1 MDVFD
6 AVRTVLAVRRY
17 TERAVPADV
26 IRRIVEAGRLSASA
40 GNQQPWHFIV
50 ISERATIAKVGE
62 IMTTGPYAK
71 GASHVIAVMI
81 VKDKRVAISDGSRAI
96 QNMILT
102 AWSEGVGSNWIGFGH
117 MPAIE
122 ELLGV
127 PDTHQA
133 LAVLA
138 LGYPADTLGRGRK
151 KRKPMAE
158 VASREKFGT
167 PFS

>member
-1 MDVFD
+1 MDVFE
-6 AVRTVLAVRRY
+6 AVRTVLAVRTY
-17 TERAVPADV
+17 ADRAVPAEV
-26 IRRIVEAGRLSASA
+26 LRRIVEAGRLSASA
-40 GNQQPWHFIV
+40 QNLQPWHFIV
-50 ISERATIAKVGE
+50 VSERATIEKIGE
-62 IMTTGPYAK
+62 IMTTGHYAK
-71 GASHVIAVMI
+71 GASHAIAVMI
-81 VKDKRVAISDGSRAI
+81 VKDKRIAVSDGSRAM

-138 LGYPADTLGRGRK
+138 LGYPAEAIGRGRK
-151 KRKPMAE
+151 KRKLLGE
-158 VASREKFGT
+158 IASREKFGT
-167 PFS
+167 PFA

>member
-17 TERAVPADV
+17 TERPVPADV
-26 IRRIVEAGRLSASA
+26 VRRIVEAGRLSASA

-50 ISERATIAKVGE
+50 ISDRATIAKVGE
-62 IMTTGPYAK
+62 IMTTGPYANE
-71 GASHVIAVMI
+71 ASHVIAVMI
-81 VKDKRVAISDGSRAI
+81 VKDKRIAISDGSRAI

-102 AWSEGVGSNWIGFGH
+102 AWSDGVGSNWIGFGH

-138 LGYPADTLGRGRK
+138 LGYPAEPLGRGRK

-158 VASREKFGT
+158 IASRERFGT
-167 PFS
+167 PFA

>member
-1 MDVFD
+1 MEVFE
-6 AVRTVLAVRRY
+6 AVSTVLAVRTYQDTR
-17 TERAVPADV
+17 VPDDLV
-26 IRRIVEAGRLSASA
+26 RRVVEAGRLSASA

-50 ISERATIAKVGE
+50 VSKRDTVQRIGE
-62 IMTTGPYAK
+62 IMTTGPYAS

-81 VKDKRVAISDGSRAI
+81 VKDKRIAISDGSRAI

-138 LGYPADTLGRGRK
+138 LGYPAEALGRGRK

-158 VASREKFGT
+158 VASREKFGV
-167 PFS
+167 PFD

>member
-1 MDVFD
+1 MEVFE

-17 TERAVPADV
+17 SDKRVGEDIV
-26 IRRIVEAGRLSASA
+26 RRIVEAGRLSASA
-40 GNQQPWHFIV
+40 QNVQPWHFIV
-50 ISERATIAKVGE
+50 VSKRETLERIGE
-62 IMTTGPYAK
+62 IMETGHYAT
-71 GASHVIAVMI
+71 GASHAIAVMI
-81 VKDKRVAISDGSRAI
+81 VKDKRIAISDGSRAI

-127 PDTHQA
+127 PESHQA

-138 LGYPADTLGRGRK
+138 LGYPAEAVGLGRK
-151 KRKPMAE
+151 QRKPLSE
-158 VASREKFGT
+158 IASRERFGT
-167 PFS
+167 PFA

>member
-1 MDVFD
+1 MDVFE

-17 TERAVPADV
+17 RDKSVPENV

-50 ISERATIAKVGE
+50 IDERATIERVGE
-62 IMTTGPYAK
+62 IMTTGHYAR

-81 VKDKRVAISDGSRAI
+81 VKDKRIAISDGSRAI

-127 PDTHQA
+127 PETHQA

-138 LGYPADTLGRGRK
+138 LG
-151 KRKPMAE
+151 E
-158 VASREKFGT
+158 IASRERFGT
-167 PFS
+167 PFA

>member
-6 AVRTVLAVRRY
+6 AVKTVLAVRQYAKRS
-17 TERAVPADV
+17 VPEDV

-50 ISERATIAKVGE
+50 VSERDTVERIGE
-62 IMTTGPYAK
+62 IMTTGPYAR

-81 VKDKRVAISDGSRAI
+81 VKDKRIAISDGSRAV

-138 LGYPADTLGRGRK
+138 LGYPDSAVGRGRK
-151 KRKPMAE
+151 KRKPLGE
-158 VASREKFGT
+158 IASREKFGT
-167 PFS
+167 PFA

>member
-1 MDVFD
+1 MEVFE
-6 AVRTVLAVRRY
+6 AVRTVLAVRTYQETR
-17 TERAVPADV
+17 VPDDIV
-26 IRRIVEAGRLSASA
+26 RRIVEAGRLSASA
-40 GNQQPWHFIV
+40 QNLQPWHFIV
-50 ISERATIAKVGE
+50 VSKRDTVERIGE
-62 IMTTGPYAK
+62 ILTTGHYAT
-71 GASHVIAVMI
+71 GASHAIAVMI
-81 VKDKRVAISDGSRAI
+81 LKDKRIAMSDGSRAI

-138 LGYPADTLGRGRK
+138 LGYPAEAIGRGRK
-151 KRKPMAE
+151 KRKPLSE
-158 VASREKFGT
+158 IASSEKFGT
-167 PFS
+167 PFA